1 MSVTVGAILIGFFA
15 WVCFHVGRAWEMAK
29 QEIAAKK
36 RGLFA
41 ECAICKARFIRA
53 ANEPE
58 WAKDWCVRCLRS
70 VLSRTSLKT
79 N

>member
-1 MSVTVGAILIGFFA
+1 MAVTTVVVLIGCFG
-15 WVCFHVGRAWEMAK
+15 WICFHVGRAWEMAK

-41 ECAICKARFIRA
+41 ECATCKARFIRA
-53 ANEPE
+53 DNEPD

-70 VLSRTSLKT
+70 VLSRTSPKA